1 MSGPDALDLPDKI
14 EEINAKQLEKLIND
28 KMFMAVFFCE
38 YELKVYPSIFR
49 DQVCQYARNYRAE

>member
-38 YELKVYPSIFR
+38 YEL
-49 DQVCQYARNYRAE
+49 